1 MSSPPPPKKPVGR
14 KLLVAAIGVATVSY
28 VVACGGKTDD
38 DTQGTKADSGVNDA
52 GPDVSSGNLVPP
64 PDDTMAPDTLGPD
77 ISSGNLVPPPDSMD
91 DDTGAPDTSA
101 EDTLTPDISSG
112 NLVPPPDGS
121 DL

>member
-1 MSSPPPPKKPVGR
+1 MSTPPPVKKPVGR

-38 DTQGTKADSGVNDA
+38 AEQGTKDDSGVKADA

-64 PDDTMAPDTLGPD
+64 PDDVGPDISSGNLVPPPDVMDDAMDEPDTSTDDALGPD
-77 ISSGNLVPPPDSMD
+77 ISSGNLVPPPDD
-91 DDTGAPDTSA
+91 A
-101 EDTLTPDISSG
+101 
-112 NLVPPPDGS
+112 